1 MDSARPERPDYTT
14 ALFRLTSE
22 LFLFLTS
29 FRRKVRKGVKVEV
42 SEAASRLDEIFA
54 AQVREARQDPKLEAL
69 YEKAR
74 YPLVVLA
81 DEILLH
87 SGWEHSAEWENQLL
101 EEKVYGSNIGG
112 EKYFTIASEIRPEE
126 TELAAILYTGIAL
139 GFGGKYRERPERLSE
154 IRQRLYRLNAE
165 YLATFGDKITP
176 SAYHVDPTPQ
186 RRLSPLLNLYRVL
199 IVAGGILILYWV
211 LAFALW
217 SSSIADLR
225 AAARAMG
232 IE

>member
-1 MDSARPERPDYTT
+1 MDSTT
-14 ALFRLTSE
+14 ELFRVSSR
-22 LFLFLTS
+22 LFLFLSS
-29 FRRKVRKGVKVEV
+29 FRQKVRRGIRMEPSAV
-42 SEAASRLDEIFA
+42 SADLEEIFDEQA
-54 AQVREARQDPKLEAL
+54 RAVRGEPRLEAL

-126 TELAAILYTGIAL
+126 IELAAILYTGIAL

-176 SAYHVDPTPQ
+176 AAYHVDPTPQ